1 MTHPSTS
8 ATRPIGARLLL
19 AAAAAAFAGANTAQA
34 AILHPAPATA
44 GGTSITFATKLATG
58 RQPLPLFRLTR
69 TASPAKFVAAA
80 LAKGGVDSLTA
91 AGHRLESRDGKGVL
105 HAYADAV
112 TGDAEIFPDITP
124 SRGPASHVAPAE
136 VAASVFAS
144 RDIIPKDAT
153 TMRLGDAT
161 GVYGA
166 TALRGP
172 NGTSIGKSGQ
182 QLFFTYVPAIRY
194 AAGLQVFGQ
203 GSQATVAIGTDGSV
217 RGLVRRWE
225 AASVAGSVAPTTSA
239 RDIAQN
245 IASQVGPLAKDARII
260 VNSVTPAYYDNN
272 ANFLQPVYAFF
283 ATIRPLHGGS
293 DDHVRGYVPFGK
305 LVEPLPVVGGISGVA
320 PSLAGFGGHGGL
332 PQNAP
337 SQITLGQYANDDGT
351 MQDMAN
357 AYLSGFDS
365 VPANVFGPP
374 INRTQ
379 WYYASVPMY
388 YGSANSYVN
397 DVEIAYTSPH
407 GDWWLNTTNGRSN
420 GVFYINQIGTGGNPG
435 YGGASSGRM
444 ATWIMDSCENIPSY
458 YDLQITT
465 GNGNN
470 AFNNW
475 WGVFHGLHRVLG
487 YRTMMLL
494 GEDTMNFAVAQTL
507 AMGANAG
514 SAYYNEVAAFSYSTY
529 TDTHIGQVV
538 HYDRVSILNDTRN
551 GSESIYSIQGQSPSG
566 SLNNSWMSN

>member
-8 ATRPIGARLLL
+8 TTRPIGARLLL

-58 RQPLPLFRLTR
+58 RQPLPLFRLIR

-80 LAKGGVDSLTA
+80 LAKGGVEPLTA

-166 TALRGP
+166 TASRGP

-225 AASVAGSVAPTTSA
+225 AASVAGSVAPTTTA
-239 RDIAQN
+239 RQLAQSIA
-245 IASQVGPLAKDARII
+245 AQVGPFARNARII
-260 VNSVTPAYYDNN
+260 VNNVTPAYYDNN
-272 ANFLQPVYAFF
+272 AAFLQPVYAFF
-283 ATIRPLHGGS
+283 ATIHPLHGGK

-305 LVEPLPVVGGISGVA
+305 LAESLPTVGGISGVA

-357 AYLSGFDS
+357 AYYNGFDS
-365 VPANVFGPP
+365 VTPGKYGPP

-379 WYYASVPMY
+379 WYYATVCMY
-388 YGSANSYVN
+388 YSCANSYVN
-397 DVEIAYTSPH
+397 DVQIAYTSPH
-407 GDWWLNTTNGRSN
+407 GDWWENTTNGNSK
-420 GVFYINQIGTGGNPG
+420 GFFYIDQIGTGGNPG
-435 YGGASSGRM
+435 YGSSKSGRM
-444 ATWIMDSCENIPSY
+444 VTWIMDSCENVPSY
-458 YDLQITT
+458 YDLQYTT
-465 GNGNN
+465 GNGDN
-470 AFNNW
+470 AFNYW
-475 WGVFHGLHRVLG
+475 WQVFQGLHRVLG

-494 GEDTMNFAVAQTL
+494 GEDTMNYDIAQAL
-507 AMGANAG
+507 AQGANAG
-514 SAYYNEVAAFSYSTY
+514 SAYYNEVAAFSYGTY

-551 GSESIYSIQGQSPSG
+551 GSESIYSIQGQSAAAA
-566 SLNNSWMSN
+566 